1 MLKFNNTSEIEPLE
15 GILGQERAIEAM
27 EIGLKIDNPAYNMYL
42 AGDSGTGKTTYAMNA
57 LNKYAA
63 KKGNHKDWCYVY
75 NFENNREPLIIGLEK
90 GLGKI
95 FKKDIE
101 KLIETLLDELRD
113 AFESEDFEI
122 GKNQLIEEYEIEKD
136 ALLKKI
142 KKYAEEKGFKLKNS
156 KVGMVFIPIDDNK
169 EDEEAEDDD
178 YTDEEF
184 YKVKRELENA
194 AIQVVYKIRDLED
207 AAKEALLEL
216 EEEIAKFVIDPLIE
230 GLIEKYNSYEKVKA
244 YLNNM
249 RDDIL
254 EYVYLFYM
262 DEEELKDK
270 YDKEHFLKYKVN
282 LFVDNGIDRENSKA
296 PVIVEINPSPSNLF
310 GKAEYDYYNGNV
322 KTDFTKLI
330 PGAVHKA
337 NGGYLVL
344 YVDQLLRYPL
354 SWDMLKRAIQSRQI
368 GVDTQTSI
376 KPENMPIDIKVIL
389 IGTNY
394 MYNVLYNYDSD
405 FSKYFKIFVD
415 FDNEMDKNE
424 NNEDGIA
431 RFIAYQCN
439 KNNLKHFTYDA
450 VEEVIKFS
458 TRICGDK
465 YKLSTQFN
473 KIMEIIIEGDVCAQ
487 IRDAEYVDKFDV
499 QKAILERKKRLN
511 RIENKMDES
520 LENGFT
526 LIETKGSR
534 VGVINGLSVLSTG
547 EYSFGRPSR
556 ITVTTSPGNKGIVNI
571 EREVNMSGPIHN
583 KGVLILGGYLA
594 ENFAQEFPLSLNAN
608 ICFEQNYGGVDGDS
622 ATGAELYALL
632 SSLSKIPLK
641 QSIATTGS
649 MNQKGEIQVVGG
661 ISEKIEGF
669 YSACKKQG
677 LNDNQGVI
685 IPKNN
690 SRNLILSDEVT
701 NAIEEGK
708 FTIYT
713 VERVEEAI
721 EILMD
726 VKFDEVKRLVI
737 ERLREFNELQSPS
750 KK

>member
-1 MLKFNNTSEIEPLE
+1 MLNFNNTSEIEPLE

-27 EIGLKIDNPAYNMYL
+27 EKGLKINNPAYNIYL
-42 AGDSGTGKTTYAMNA
+42 SGDSGTGKTTYAINA
-57 LNKYAA
+57 LSKYAA
-63 KKGNHKDWCYVY
+63 KKRNHKDWCYVY
-75 NFENNREPLIIGLEK
+75 NFENNREPLIIDLDK
-90 GLGKI
+90 GLGRV

-101 KLIETLLDELRD
+101 KLIETLLDELKD

-136 ALLKKI
+136 TLIKKI

-156 KVGMVFIPIDDNK
+156 KVGMVFIPI
-169 EDEEAEDDD
+169 EDEENDEDED
-178 YTDEEF
+178 YKDEEF
-184 YKVKRELENA
+184 YKLKRELENA
-194 AIQVVYKIRDLED
+194 AIQVVYKIRELEN

-216 EEEIAKFVIDPLIE
+216 EEEIAKFIIDPHIE
-230 GLIEKYNSYEKVKA
+230 VLLEKYNSYDKVKT

-249 RDDIL
+249 RENIL
-254 EYVYLFYM
+254 EHVYLFYM

-270 YDKEHFLKYKVN
+270 YDKEHFIKYKVN

-376 KPENMPIDIKVIL
+376 KPENMPIDIKVVL
-389 IGTNY
+389 IGNNY
-394 MYNVLYNYDSD
+394 MYNLLYNYDSD

-415 FDNEMDKNE
+415 FDNEMDKTDH
-424 NNEDGIA
+424 NEDGIA
-431 RFIAYQCN
+431 RFIAYQCG

-450 VEEVIKFS
+450 VKEVIKFS
-458 TRICGDK
+458 TRICGDR
-465 YKLSTQFN
+465 YKLSTKFN
-473 KIMEIIIEGDVCAQ
+473 KIMEIIFEGDVCAQ
-487 IRDAEYVDKFDV
+487 IRDSEYVDKCDV

-511 RIENKMDES
+511 RIENKMEES

-526 LIETKGSR
+526 LIETSGNR
-534 VGVINGLSVLSTG
+534 IGVMNGLSVLSTG

-608 ICFEQNYGGVDGDS
+608 ICFEQNYGGIEGDS

-641 QSIATTGS
+641 QNIAATGS

-677 LNDNQGVI
+677 LNGNQGVI

-690 SRNLILSDEVT
+690 SRNLVLSEEVT
-701 NAIEEGK
+701 NAINEGK

-721 EILMD
+721 EILTD
-726 VKFDEVKRLVI
+726 VKFDEMKSRVI
-737 ERLREFNELQSPS
+737 ERLREFNELQSSS
-750 KK
+750 KR

>member
-1 MLKFNNTSEIEPLE
+1 MLNFNNTSEIEPLE

-27 EIGLKIDNPAYNMYL
+27 EKGLKINNPAYNIYL
-42 AGDSGTGKTTYAMNA
+42 SGDSGTGKTTYAINA
-57 LNKYAA
+57 LSKYAA
-63 KKGNHKDWCYVY
+63 KKRNHKDWCYVY
-75 NFENNREPLIIGLEK
+75 NFENNREPLIIGLDK
-90 GLGKI
+90 GLGRV

-101 KLIETLLDELRD
+101 KLIETLLDELKD

-136 ALLKKI
+136 TLVKKM
-142 KKYAEEKGFKLKNS
+142 KKYAEEKGFKLKSS
-156 KVGMVFIPIDDNK
+156 KVGMVFIPI
-169 EDEEAEDDD
+169 EDEENDEDED
-178 YTDEEF
+178 YKDEEF
-184 YKVKRELENA
+184 YKSKRELENA
-194 AIQVVYKIRDLED
+194 AIQVVYKIRELENV
-207 AAKEALLEL
+207 AKEALLEL
-216 EEEIAKFVIDPLIE
+216 EEEIAKFIIDPHIE
-230 GLIEKYNSYEKVKA
+230 VLLEKYNSYDKVKT

-249 RDDIL
+249 RENIL
-254 EYVYLFYM
+254 EHVYLFYM

-270 YDKEHFLKYKVN
+270 YDKEHFIKYKVN

-376 KPENMPIDIKVIL
+376 KPENMPIDIKVVL
-389 IGTNY
+389 IGNNY
-394 MYNVLYNYDSD
+394 MYNLLYNYDSD

-415 FDNEMDKNE
+415 FDNEMDKTDH
-424 NNEDGIA
+424 NEDGIA
-431 RFIAYQCN
+431 RFIAYQCG

-450 VEEVIKFS
+450 VKEVIKFS
-458 TRICGDK
+458 TRICGDR
-465 YKLSTQFN
+465 YKLSTKFN
-473 KIMEIIIEGDVCAQ
+473 KIMEIIFEGDVCAQ
-487 IRDAEYVDKFDV
+487 IRDSEYVDKCDV

-511 RIENKMDES
+511 RIENKMEES

-526 LIETKGSR
+526 LIETSGNR
-534 VGVINGLSVLSTG
+534 IGVMNGLSVLSTG

-594 ENFAQEFPLSLNAN
+594 ENFAQEFPFSLNAN

-641 QSIATTGS
+641 QNIAATGS

-677 LNDNQGVI
+677 LNGNQGVI

-690 SRNLILSDEVT
+690 SRNLVLSEEVT
-701 NAIEEGK
+701 NAINEGK

-721 EILMD
+721 EILTD
-726 VKFDEVKRLVI
+726 VKFDEIKSRVI
-737 ERLREFNELQSPS
+737 ERLREFNELQSSS
-750 KK
+750 KR

>member
-1 MLKFNNTSEIEPLE
+1 MLNFNNTSEIEPLE

-27 EIGLKIDNPAYNMYL
+27 EKGLKINNPAYNIYL
-42 AGDSGTGKTTYAMNA
+42 SGDSGTGKTTYAINA
-57 LNKYAA
+57 LSKYAA
-63 KKGNHKDWCYVY
+63 KKRNHKDWCYVY
-75 NFENNREPLIIGLEK
+75 NFENNREPLIIDLDK
-90 GLGKI
+90 GLGKV

-101 KLIETLLDELRD
+101 KLIETLLDELKD

-136 ALLKKI
+136 TLIKKI

-156 KVGMVFIPIDDNK
+156 KVGMVFIPI
-169 EDEEAEDDD
+169 EDEENDEDED
-178 YTDEEF
+178 YKDEEF
-184 YKVKRELENA
+184 YKSKRELENA
-194 AIQVVYKIRDLED
+194 AIQVVYKIRELEN

-216 EEEIAKFVIDPLIE
+216 EEEIAKFIIDPHIE
-230 GLIEKYNSYEKVKA
+230 VLLEKYNSYDKVKT

-249 RDDIL
+249 RENIL
-254 EYVYLFYM
+254 EHVYLFYM

-270 YDKEHFLKYKVN
+270 YDKEHFIKYKVN

-376 KPENMPIDIKVIL
+376 KPENMPIDIKVVL
-389 IGTNY
+389 IGNHY
-394 MYNVLYNYDSD
+394 MYNLLYNYDSD

-415 FDNEMDKNE
+415 FDNEMDKTDH
-424 NNEDGIA
+424 NEDGIA
-431 RFIAYQCN
+431 RFIAYQCG

-450 VEEVIKFS
+450 VKEVIKFS
-458 TRICGDK
+458 TRICGDR
-465 YKLSTQFN
+465 YKLSTKFN
-473 KIMEIIIEGDVCAQ
+473 KIMEIIFEGDVCAQ
-487 IRDAEYVDKFDV
+487 IRDSEYVDKCDV

-526 LIETKGSR
+526 LIETSGNR
-534 VGVINGLSVLSTG
+534 IGVMNGLSVLSTG

-608 ICFEQNYGGVDGDS
+608 ICFEQNYGGIEGDS

-641 QSIATTGS
+641 QNIAATGS

-677 LNDNQGVI
+677 LNGNQGVI

-690 SRNLILSDEVT
+690 SRNLVLSEEVT
-701 NAIEEGK
+701 NAINEGK

-721 EILMD
+721 EILTD
-726 VKFDEVKRLVI
+726 VKFDEIKSRVI
-737 ERLREFNELQSPS
+737 ERLREFNELQSSS
-750 KK
+750 KR

>member
-1 MLKFNNTSEIEPLE
+1 MLNFNNTSEIEPLE

-27 EIGLKIDNPAYNMYL
+27 EKGLKINNPAYNIYL
-42 AGDSGTGKTTYAMNA
+42 SGDSGTGKTTYAINA
-57 LNKYAA
+57 LSKYAA
-63 KKGNHKDWCYVY
+63 KKRNHKDWCYVY
-75 NFENNREPLIIGLEK
+75 NFENNREPLIIGLDK
-90 GLGKI
+90 GLGKV

-101 KLIETLLDELRD
+101 KLIETLLDELKD

-136 ALLKKI
+136 TLIKKI
-142 KKYAEEKGFKLKNS
+142 KKYAEEKGFKLKSS
-156 KVGMVFIPIDDNK
+156 KVGMVFIPI
-169 EDEEAEDDD
+169 EDEENDEDED
-178 YTDEEF
+178 YKDEEF
-184 YKVKRELENA
+184 YKLKRELENA
-194 AIQVVYKIRDLED
+194 AIQVVYKIRELEN

-216 EEEIAKFVIDPLIE
+216 EEETAKFIIDPHIE
-230 GLIEKYNSYEKVKA
+230 GLLEKYNSYDKVKT

-249 RDDIL
+249 RENIL
-254 EYVYLFYM
+254 EHVYLFYM

-270 YDKEHFLKYKVN
+270 YDKEHFIKYKVN

-376 KPENMPIDIKVIL
+376 KPENMPIDIKVVL
-389 IGTNY
+389 IGNNY
-394 MYNVLYNYDSD
+394 MYNLLYNYDSD

-415 FDNEMDKNE
+415 FDNEMDKTDH
-424 NNEDGIA
+424 NEDGIA
-431 RFIAYQCN
+431 RFIAYQCG

-450 VEEVIKFS
+450 VKEVIKFS
-458 TRICGDK
+458 TRICGDR
-465 YKLSTQFN
+465 YKLSTKFN
-473 KIMEIIIEGDVCAQ
+473 KIMEIIFEGDVCAQ
-487 IRDAEYVDKFDV
+487 IRDSEYVDKCDV

-511 RIENKMDES
+511 RIENKMEES

-526 LIETKGSR
+526 LIETSGNR
-534 VGVINGLSVLSTG
+534 IGVMNGLSVLSTG

-608 ICFEQNYGGVDGDS
+608 ICFEQNYGGIEGDS

-641 QSIATTGS
+641 QNIAATGS

-677 LNDNQGVI
+677 LNGNQGVI

-690 SRNLILSDEVT
+690 SRNLVLSEEVT
-701 NAIEEGK
+701 NAINEGK

-721 EILMD
+721 EILTD
-726 VKFDEVKRLVI
+726 VKFDEIKSRVI
-737 ERLREFNELQSPS
+737 ERLREFNELQSSS
-750 KK
+750 KR

>member
-1 MLKFNNTSEIEPLE
+1 MLNFNNTSEIEPLE

-27 EIGLKIDNPAYNMYL
+27 EKGLKINNPAYNIYL
-42 AGDSGTGKTTYAMNA
+42 SGDSGTGKTTYAINA
-57 LNKYAA
+57 LSKYAA
-63 KKGNHKDWCYVY
+63 KKRNHKDWCYVY
-75 NFENNREPLIIGLEK
+75 NFENNREPLIIDLDK
-90 GLGKI
+90 GLGRV

-101 KLIETLLDELRD
+101 KLIETLLDELKD

-136 ALLKKI
+136 TLVKKM
-142 KKYAEEKGFKLKNS
+142 KKYAEEKGFKLKSS
-156 KVGMVFIPIDDNK
+156 KVGMVFRPI
-169 EDEEAEDDD
+169 EDEENDEDED
-178 YTDEEF
+178 YKDEEF
-184 YKVKRELENA
+184 YKSKRELENA
-194 AIQVVYKIRDLED
+194 AIQVVYKIRELENV
-207 AAKEALLEL
+207 AKEALLEL
-216 EEEIAKFVIDPLIE
+216 EEEIAKFIIDPHIE
-230 GLIEKYNSYEKVKA
+230 VLLEKYNSYDKVKT

-249 RDDIL
+249 RENIL
-254 EYVYLFYM
+254 EHVYLFYM

-270 YDKEHFLKYKVN
+270 YDKEHFIKYKVN

-376 KPENMPIDIKVIL
+376 KPENMPIDIKVVL
-389 IGTNY
+389 IGNHY
-394 MYNVLYNYDSD
+394 MYNLLYNYDSD

-415 FDNEMDKNE
+415 FDNEMDKTDH
-424 NNEDGIA
+424 NEDGIA
-431 RFIAYQCN
+431 RFIAYQCG

-450 VEEVIKFS
+450 VKEVIKFS
-458 TRICGDK
+458 TRICGDR
-465 YKLSTQFN
+465 YKLSTKFN
-473 KIMEIIIEGDVCAQ
+473 KIMEIIFEGDVCAQ
-487 IRDAEYVDKFDV
+487 IRDSEYVDKCDV

-526 LIETKGSR
+526 LIETSGNR
-534 VGVINGLSVLSTG
+534 IGVMNGLSVLSTG

-594 ENFAQEFPLSLNAN
+594 ENFAQEFPFSLNAN

-641 QSIATTGS
+641 QNIAATGS

-677 LNDNQGVI
+677 LNGNQGVI

-690 SRNLILSDEVT
+690 SRNLVLSEEVT
-701 NAIEEGK
+701 NAINEGK

-721 EILMD
+721 EILTD
-726 VKFDEVKRLVI
+726 VKFDEIKSRVI
-737 ERLREFNELQSPS
+737 ERLREFNELQSSS
-750 KK
+750 KR

>member
-1 MLKFNNTSEIEPLE
+1 MLNFNNTSEIEPLE

-27 EIGLKIDNPAYNMYL
+27 EKGLKINNPAYNIYL
-42 AGDSGTGKTTYAMNA
+42 SGDSGTGKTTYAINA
-57 LNKYAA
+57 LSKYAA
-63 KKGNHKDWCYVY
+63 KKRNHKDWCYVY
-75 NFENNREPLIIGLEK
+75 NFENNREPLIIDLDK
-90 GLGKI
+90 GLGKV

-101 KLIETLLDELRD
+101 KLIETLLDELKD

-136 ALLKKI
+136 TLIKKI

-156 KVGMVFIPIDDNK
+156 KVGMVFIPI
-169 EDEEAEDDD
+169 EDEENDEDED
-178 YTDEEF
+178 YKDEEF
-184 YKVKRELENA
+184 YKSKRELENA
-194 AIQVVYKIRDLED
+194 AIQVVYKIRELENV
-207 AAKEALLEL
+207 AKEALLEL
-216 EEEIAKFVIDPLIE
+216 EEEIAKFIIDPHIE
-230 GLIEKYNSYEKVKA
+230 VLLEKYNSYDKVKT

-249 RDDIL
+249 RENIL
-254 EYVYLFYM
+254 EHVYLFYM

-270 YDKEHFLKYKVN
+270 YDKEHFIKYKVN

-310 GKAEYDYYNGNV
+310 GKAEYDYYNGNI

-376 KPENMPIDIKVIL
+376 KPENMPIDIKVVL
-389 IGTNY
+389 IGNNY
-394 MYNVLYNYDSD
+394 MYNLLYNYDSD

-415 FDNEMDKNE
+415 FDNEMDKTDH
-424 NNEDGIA
+424 NEDGIA
-431 RFIAYQCN
+431 RFIAYQCG

-450 VEEVIKFS
+450 VKEVIKFS
-458 TRICGDK
+458 TRICGDR
-465 YKLSTQFN
+465 YKLSTKFN
-473 KIMEIIIEGDVCAQ
+473 KIMEIIFEGDVCAQ
-487 IRDAEYVDKFDV
+487 IRDSEYVDKCDV

-511 RIENKMDES
+511 RIENKMEES

-526 LIETKGSR
+526 LIETSGNR
-534 VGVINGLSVLSTG
+534 IGVMNGLSVLSTG

-641 QSIATTGS
+641 QNIAATGS

-677 LNDNQGVI
+677 LNGNQGVI

-690 SRNLILSDEVT
+690 SRNLVLSEEVT
-701 NAIEEGK
+701 NAINEGK

-721 EILMD
+721 EILTD
-726 VKFDEVKRLVI
+726 VKFDEIKSRVI
-737 ERLREFNELQSPS
+737 ERLREFNELQSSS
-750 KK
+750 KR

>member
-1 MLKFNNTSEIEPLE
+1 MNS
-15 GILGQERAIEAM
+15 ILPSFFR
-27 EIGLKIDNPAYNMYL
+27 
-42 AGDSGTGKTTYAMNA
+42 
-57 LNKYAA
+57 
-63 KKGNHKDWCYVY
+63 
-75 NFENNREPLIIGLEK
+75 NR
-90 GLGKI
+90 KI

-136 ALLKKI
+136 TLLKKI

-216 EEEIAKFVIDPLIE
+216 EEEIAKFVIDPHIE

-473 KIMEIIIEGDVCAQ
+473 KIMEIIVEGDVCAQ

-641 QSIATTGS
+641 QSIAATGS

>member
-1 MLKFNNTSEIEPLE
+1 MLNFNNTSEIEPLE

-27 EIGLKIDNPAYNMYL
+27 EKGLKINNPAYNIYL
-42 AGDSGTGKTTYAMNA
+42 SGDSGTGKTTYAINA
-57 LNKYAA
+57 LSKYAA
-63 KKGNHKDWCYVY
+63 KKRNHKDWCYVY
-75 NFENNREPLIIGLEK
+75 NFENNREPLIIDLDK
-90 GLGKI
+90 GLGKV

-101 KLIETLLDELRD
+101 KLIETLLDELKD

-136 ALLKKI
+136 TLIKKI

-156 KVGMVFIPIDDNK
+156 KVGMVFIPI
-169 EDEEAEDDD
+169 EDEENDEDED
-178 YTDEEF
+178 YKDEEF
-184 YKVKRELENA
+184 YKLKRELENA
-194 AIQVVYKIRDLED
+194 AIQVVYKIRELEN

-216 EEEIAKFVIDPLIE
+216 EEETAKFIIDPHIE
-230 GLIEKYNSYEKVKA
+230 VLLEKYNSYDKVKT

-249 RDDIL
+249 RENIL
-254 EYVYLFYM
+254 EHVYLFYM

-270 YDKEHFLKYKVN
+270 YDKEHFIKYKVN

-376 KPENMPIDIKVIL
+376 KPENIPIDIKVVL
-389 IGTNY
+389 IGNNY
-394 MYNVLYNYDSD
+394 MYNLLYNYDSD

-415 FDNEMDKNE
+415 FDNEMDKTDH
-424 NNEDGIA
+424 NEDGIA
-431 RFIAYQCN
+431 RFIAYQCG

-450 VEEVIKFS
+450 VKEVIKFS
-458 TRICGDK
+458 TRICGDR
-465 YKLSTQFN
+465 YKLSTKFN
-473 KIMEIIIEGDVCAQ
+473 KIMEIIFEGDVCAQ
-487 IRDAEYVDKFDV
+487 IRDSEYVDKCDV

-526 LIETKGSR
+526 LIETSGNR
-534 VGVINGLSVLSTG
+534 IGVMNGLSVLSTG

-608 ICFEQNYGGVDGDS
+608 ICFEQNYGGIEGDS

-641 QSIATTGS
+641 QNIAATGS

-677 LNDNQGVI
+677 LNGNQGVI

-690 SRNLILSDEVT
+690 SRNLVLSEEVT
-701 NAIEEGK
+701 NAINEGK

-721 EILMD
+721 EILTD
-726 VKFDEVKRLVI
+726 VKFDEMKSRVI
-737 ERLREFNELQSPS
+737 ERLREFNELQSSS
-750 KK
+750 KR

>member
-1 MLKFNNTSEIEPLE
+1 MLNFNNTSEIEPLE

-27 EIGLKIDNPAYNMYL
+27 EKGLKINNPAYNIYL
-42 AGDSGTGKTTYAMNA
+42 SGDSGTGKTTYAINA

-63 KKGNHKDWCYVY
+63 KKINHKDWCYVY
-75 NFENNREPLIIGLEK
+75 NFENNREPLIIDLDK
-90 GLGKI
+90 GLGKV

-101 KLIETLLDELRD
+101 KLIETLLDELKD

-136 ALLKKI
+136 TLIKKI

-156 KVGMVFIPIDDNK
+156 KVGMVFIPI
-169 EDEEAEDDD
+169 EDEENDEDED
-178 YTDEEF
+178 YKDEEF
-184 YKVKRELENA
+184 YKLKRELENA
-194 AIQVVYKIRDLED
+194 AIQVVYKIRELEN

-216 EEEIAKFVIDPLIE
+216 EEEIAKFIIDPHIE
-230 GLIEKYNSYEKVKA
+230 VLLEKYNSYDKVKT

-249 RDDIL
+249 RENIL
-254 EYVYLFYM
+254 EHVYLFYM

-270 YDKEHFLKYKVN
+270 YDKEHFIKYKVN

-376 KPENMPIDIKVIL
+376 KPENMPIDIKVVL
-389 IGTNY
+389 IGNNY
-394 MYNVLYNYDSD
+394 MYNLLYNYDSD

-415 FDNEMDKNE
+415 FDNEMDKTDH
-424 NNEDGIA
+424 NEDGIA
-431 RFIAYQCN
+431 RFIAYQCG

-450 VEEVIKFS
+450 VKEVIKFS
-458 TRICGDK
+458 TRICGDR
-465 YKLSTQFN
+465 YKLSTKFN
-473 KIMEIIIEGDVCAQ
+473 KIMEIIFEGDVCAQ
-487 IRDAEYVDKFDV
+487 IRDSEYVDKCDV

-526 LIETKGSR
+526 LIETSGNR
-534 VGVINGLSVLSTG
+534 IGVMNGLSVLSTG

-608 ICFEQNYGGVDGDS
+608 ICFEQNYGGIEGDS

-641 QSIATTGS
+641 QNIAATGS

-677 LNDNQGVI
+677 LNGNQGVI

-690 SRNLILSDEVT
+690 SRNLVLSEEVT
-701 NAIEEGK
+701 NAINEDK

-721 EILMD
+721 EILTD
-726 VKFDEVKRLVI
+726 VKFDEIKSRVI
-737 ERLREFNELQSPS
+737 ERLREFNELQSSS
-750 KK
+750 KR

>member
-1 MLKFNNTSEIEPLE
+1 MLNFNNTSEIEPLE

-27 EIGLKIDNPAYNMYL
+27 EKGLKINNPAYNIYL
-42 AGDSGTGKTTYAMNA
+42 SGDSGTGKTTYAINA
-57 LNKYAA
+57 LSKYAA
-63 KKGNHKDWCYVY
+63 KKRNHKDWCYVY
-75 NFENNREPLIIGLEK
+75 NFENNREPLIIDLDK
-90 GLGKI
+90 GLGKV

-101 KLIETLLDELRD
+101 KLIETLLDELKD

-136 ALLKKI
+136 TLIKKI

-156 KVGMVFIPIDDNK
+156 KVGMVFIPI
-169 EDEEAEDDD
+169 EDEENDEDED
-178 YTDEEF
+178 YKDEEF
-184 YKVKRELENA
+184 YKLKRELENA
-194 AIQVVYKIRDLED
+194 AIQVVYKIRELEN

-216 EEEIAKFVIDPLIE
+216 EEEIAKFIIDPHIE
-230 GLIEKYNSYEKVKA
+230 VLLEKYNSYDKVKT

-249 RDDIL
+249 RENIL
-254 EYVYLFYM
+254 EHVYLFYM

-270 YDKEHFLKYKVN
+270 YDKEHFIKYKVN

-310 GKAEYDYYNGNV
+310 GKAEYDYYNGNI

-376 KPENMPIDIKVIL
+376 KPENMPIDIKVVL
-389 IGTNY
+389 IGNHY
-394 MYNVLYNYDSD
+394 MYNLLYNYDSD

-415 FDNEMDKNE
+415 FDNEMDKTDH
-424 NNEDGIA
+424 NEDGIA
-431 RFIAYQCN
+431 RFIAYQCG

-450 VEEVIKFS
+450 VKEVIKFS
-458 TRICGDK
+458 TRICGDR
-465 YKLSTQFN
+465 YKLSTKFN
-473 KIMEIIIEGDVCAQ
+473 KIMEIIFEGDVCAQ
-487 IRDAEYVDKFDV
+487 IRDSEYVDKCDV

-511 RIENKMDES
+511 RIENKMEES

-526 LIETKGSR
+526 LIETSGNR
-534 VGVINGLSVLSTG
+534 IGVMNGLSVLSTG

-608 ICFEQNYGGVDGDS
+608 ICFEQNYGGIEGDS

-641 QSIATTGS
+641 QNIAATGS

-677 LNDNQGVI
+677 LNGNQGVI

-690 SRNLILSDEVT
+690 SRNLVLSEEVT
-701 NAIEEGK
+701 NAINEGK
-708 FTIYT
+708 FTVYT

-721 EILMD
+721 EILTD
-726 VKFDEVKRLVI
+726 VKFDEMKSRVI
-737 ERLREFNELQSPS
+737 ERLREFNELQSSS
-750 KK
+750 KR

>member
-1 MLKFNNTSEIEPLE
+1 MLNFNNTSEIEPLE

-27 EIGLKIDNPAYNMYL
+27 EKGLKINNPAYNIYL
-42 AGDSGTGKTTYAMNA
+42 SGDSGTGKTTYAINA
-57 LNKYAA
+57 LSKYAA
-63 KKGNHKDWCYVY
+63 KKRNHKDWCYVY
-75 NFENNREPLIIGLEK
+75 NFENNREPLIIGLDK
-90 GLGKI
+90 GLGRV

-101 KLIETLLDELRD
+101 KLIETLLDELKD

-136 ALLKKI
+136 TLVKKM
-142 KKYAEEKGFKLKNS
+142 KKYAEEKGFKLKSS
-156 KVGMVFIPIDDNK
+156 KVGMVFIPI
-169 EDEEAEDDD
+169 EDEENDED
-178 YTDEEF
+178 YKDEEF
-184 YKVKRELENA
+184 YKSKRELENA
-194 AIQVVYKIRDLED
+194 AIQVVYKIRELENV
-207 AAKEALLEL
+207 AKEALLEL
-216 EEEIAKFVIDPLIE
+216 EEEIAKFIIDPHIE
-230 GLIEKYNSYEKVKA
+230 VLLEKYNSYDKVKT

-249 RDDIL
+249 RENIL
-254 EYVYLFYM
+254 EHVYLFYM

-270 YDKEHFLKYKVN
+270 YDKEHFIKYKVN

-376 KPENMPIDIKVIL
+376 KPENMPIDIKVVL
-389 IGTNY
+389 IGNNY
-394 MYNVLYNYDSD
+394 MYNLLYNYDSD

-415 FDNEMDKNE
+415 FDNEMDKTDH
-424 NNEDGIA
+424 NEDGIA
-431 RFIAYQCN
+431 RFIAYQCG

-450 VEEVIKFS
+450 VKEVIKFS
-458 TRICGDK
+458 TRICGDR
-465 YKLSTQFN
+465 YKLSTKFN
-473 KIMEIIIEGDVCAQ
+473 KIMEIIFEGDVCAQ
-487 IRDAEYVDKFDV
+487 IRDSEYVDKCDV

-526 LIETKGSR
+526 LIETSGNR
-534 VGVINGLSVLSTG
+534 IGVMNGLSVLSTG

-608 ICFEQNYGGVDGDS
+608 ICFEQNYGGIEGDS

-641 QSIATTGS
+641 QNIAATGS

-677 LNDNQGVI
+677 LNGNQGVI

-690 SRNLILSDEVT
+690 SRNLVLSEEVT
-701 NAIEEGK
+701 NAINEGK

-721 EILMD
+721 EILTD
-726 VKFDEVKRLVI
+726 VKFDEIKSRVI
-737 ERLREFNELQSPS
+737 ERLREFNELQSSS
-750 KK
+750 KR

>member
-1 MLKFNNTSEIEPLE
+1 MLNFNNTSEIEPLE

-27 EIGLKIDNPAYNMYL
+27 EKGLKINNPAYNIYL
-42 AGDSGTGKTTYAMNA
+42 SGDSGTGKTTYAINA
-57 LNKYAA
+57 LSKYAA
-63 KKGNHKDWCYVY
+63 KKRNHKDWCYVY
-75 NFENNREPLIIGLEK
+75 NFENNREPLIIGLDK
-90 GLGKI
+90 GLGKV

-101 KLIETLLDELRD
+101 KLIETLLDELKD

-136 ALLKKI
+136 TLIKKI
-142 KKYAEEKGFKLKNS
+142 KKYAEEKGFKLKSS
-156 KVGMVFIPIDDNK
+156 KVGMVFIPI
-169 EDEEAEDDD
+169 EDEENDEDED
-178 YTDEEF
+178 YKDEEF
-184 YKVKRELENA
+184 YKLKRELENA
-194 AIQVVYKIRDLED
+194 AIQVVYKIRELEN

-216 EEEIAKFVIDPLIE
+216 EEEIAKFIIDPHIE
-230 GLIEKYNSYEKVKA
+230 VLLEKYNSYDKVKT

-249 RDDIL
+249 RENIL
-254 EYVYLFYM
+254 EHVYLFYM

-270 YDKEHFLKYKVN
+270 YDKEHFIKYKVN

-376 KPENMPIDIKVIL
+376 KPENMPIDIKVVL
-389 IGTNY
+389 IGNNY
-394 MYNVLYNYDSD
+394 MYNLLYNYDSD

-415 FDNEMDKNE
+415 FDNEMDKTDH
-424 NNEDGIA
+424 NEDGIA
-431 RFIAYQCN
+431 RFIAYQCG

-450 VEEVIKFS
+450 VKEVIKFS
-458 TRICGDK
+458 TRICGDR
-465 YKLSTQFN
+465 YKLSTKFN
-473 KIMEIIIEGDVCAQ
+473 KIMEIIFEGDVCAQ
-487 IRDAEYVDKFDV
+487 IRDSEYVDKCDV

-526 LIETKGSR
+526 LIETSGNR
-534 VGVINGLSVLSTG
+534 IGVMNGLSVLSTG

-608 ICFEQNYGGVDGDS
+608 ICFEQNYGGIEGDS

-641 QSIATTGS
+641 QNIAATGS

-677 LNDNQGVI
+677 LNGNQGVI

-690 SRNLILSDEVT
+690 SRNLVLSEEVT
-701 NAIEEGK
+701 NAINEGK

-721 EILMD
+721 EILTD
-726 VKFDEVKRLVI
+726 VKFDEIKSRVI
-737 ERLREFNELQSPS
+737 ERLREFNELQSSS
-750 KK
+750 KR

>member
-1 MLKFNNTSEIEPLE
+1 MLNFNNTSEIEPLE

-27 EIGLKIDNPAYNMYL
+27 EKGLKINNPAYNIYL
-42 AGDSGTGKTTYAMNA
+42 SGDSGTGKTTYAINA
-57 LNKYAA
+57 LSKYAA
-63 KKGNHKDWCYVY
+63 KKRNHKDWCYVY
-75 NFENNREPLIIGLEK
+75 NFENNREPLIIGLDK
-90 GLGKI
+90 GLGRV

-101 KLIETLLDELRD
+101 KLIETLLDELKD

-136 ALLKKI
+136 TLVKKM
-142 KKYAEEKGFKLKNS
+142 KKYAEEKGFKLKSS
-156 KVGMVFIPIDDNK
+156 KVGMVFIPI
-169 EDEEAEDDD
+169 EDEENDEDED
-178 YTDEEF
+178 YKDEEF
-184 YKVKRELENA
+184 YKSKRELENA
-194 AIQVVYKIRDLED
+194 AIQVVYKIRELENV
-207 AAKEALLEL
+207 AKEALLEL
-216 EEEIAKFVIDPLIE
+216 EEEIAKFIIDPHIE
-230 GLIEKYNSYEKVKA
+230 VLLEKYNSYDKVKT

-249 RDDIL
+249 RENIL
-254 EYVYLFYM
+254 EHVYLFYM

-270 YDKEHFLKYKVN
+270 YDKEHFIKYKVN

-376 KPENMPIDIKVIL
+376 KPENMPIDIKVVL
-389 IGTNY
+389 IGNNY
-394 MYNVLYNYDSD
+394 MYNLLYNYDSD

-415 FDNEMDKNE
+415 FDNEMDKTDH
-424 NNEDGIA
+424 NEDGIA
-431 RFIAYQCN
+431 RFIAYQCG

-450 VEEVIKFS
+450 VKEVIKFS
-458 TRICGDK
+458 TRICGDR
-465 YKLSTQFN
+465 YKLSTKFN
-473 KIMEIIIEGDVCAQ
+473 KIMEIIFEGDVCAQ
-487 IRDAEYVDKFDV
+487 IRDSEYVDKCDV

-526 LIETKGSR
+526 LIETSGNR
-534 VGVINGLSVLSTG
+534 IGVMNGLSVLSTG

-594 ENFAQEFPLSLNAN
+594 ENFAQEFPFSLNAN

-641 QSIATTGS
+641 QNIAATGS

-677 LNDNQGVI
+677 LNGNQGVI

-690 SRNLILSDEVT
+690 SRNLVLSEEVT
-701 NAIEEGK
+701 NAINEGK

-721 EILMD
+721 EILTD
-726 VKFDEVKRLVI
+726 VKFDEIKSRVI
-737 ERLREFNELQSPS
+737 ERLREFNELQSSS
-750 KK
+750 KR

>member
-1 MLKFNNTSEIEPLE
+1 M
-15 GILGQERAIEAM
+15 
-27 EIGLKIDNPAYNMYL
+27 
-42 AGDSGTGKTTYAMNA
+42 
-57 LNKYAA
+57 
-63 KKGNHKDWCYVY
+63 H
-75 NFENNREPLIIGLEK
+75 
-90 GLGKI
+90 
-95 FKKDIE
+95 
-101 KLIETLLDELRD
+101 
-113 AFESEDFEI
+113 
-122 GKNQLIEEYEIEKD
+122 
-136 ALLKKI
+136 LLKKI

-216 EEEIAKFVIDPLIE
+216 EEEIAKFVIDPHIE

-473 KIMEIIIEGDVCAQ
+473 KIMEIIVEGDVCAQ

-499 QKAILERKKRLN
+499 QKAILEGKKRLN

-641 QSIATTGS
+641 QSIAATGS

>member
-1 MLKFNNTSEIEPLE
+1 MNS
-15 GILGQERAIEAM
+15 ILPSFFR
-27 EIGLKIDNPAYNMYL
+27 
-42 AGDSGTGKTTYAMNA
+42 
-57 LNKYAA
+57 
-63 KKGNHKDWCYVY
+63 
-75 NFENNREPLIIGLEK
+75 NR
-90 GLGKI
+90 KI

-216 EEEIAKFVIDPLIE
+216 EEEIAKFVIDPHIE

-473 KIMEIIIEGDVCAQ
+473 KIMEIIVEGDVCAQ

-641 QSIATTGS
+641 QSIAATGS

>member
-1 MLKFNNTSEIEPLE
+1 MLNFNNTSEIEPLE

-27 EIGLKIDNPAYNMYL
+27 EKGLKINNPAYNIYL
-42 AGDSGTGKTTYAMNA
+42 SGDSGTGKTTYAINA
-57 LNKYAA
+57 LSKYAA
-63 KKGNHKDWCYVY
+63 KKRNHKDWCYVY
-75 NFENNREPLIIGLEK
+75 NFENNREPLIIDLDK
-90 GLGKI
+90 GLGRV

-101 KLIETLLDELRD
+101 KLIETLLDELKD

-136 ALLKKI
+136 TLIKKI

-156 KVGMVFIPIDDNK
+156 KVGMVFIPI
-169 EDEEAEDDD
+169 EDEENDEDED
-178 YTDEEF
+178 YKDEEF
-184 YKVKRELENA
+184 YKLKRELENA
-194 AIQVVYKIRDLED
+194 AIQVVYKIRELEN

-216 EEEIAKFVIDPLIE
+216 EEEIAKFIIDPHIE
-230 GLIEKYNSYEKVKA
+230 VLLEKYNSYDKVKT

-249 RDDIL
+249 RENIL
-254 EYVYLFYM
+254 EHVYLFYM

-270 YDKEHFLKYKVN
+270 YDKEHFIKYKVN

-376 KPENMPIDIKVIL
+376 KPENMPIDIKVVL
-389 IGTNY
+389 IGNHY
-394 MYNVLYNYDSD
+394 MYNLLYNYDSD

-415 FDNEMDKNE
+415 FDNEMDKTDH
-424 NNEDGIA
+424 NEDGIA
-431 RFIAYQCN
+431 RFIAYQCG

-450 VEEVIKFS
+450 VKEVIKFS
-458 TRICGDK
+458 TRICGDR
-465 YKLSTQFN
+465 YKLSTKFN
-473 KIMEIIIEGDVCAQ
+473 KIMEIIFEGDVCAQ
-487 IRDAEYVDKFDV
+487 IRDSEYVDKCDV

-511 RIENKMDES
+511 RIENKMEES

-526 LIETKGSR
+526 LIETSGNR
-534 VGVINGLSVLSTG
+534 IGVMNGLSVLSTG

-608 ICFEQNYGGVDGDS
+608 ICFEQNYGGIEGDS

-641 QSIATTGS
+641 QNIAATGS

-677 LNDNQGVI
+677 LNGNQGVI

-690 SRNLILSDEVT
+690 SRNLVLSEEVT
-701 NAIEEGK
+701 NAINEGK

-721 EILMD
+721 EILTD
-726 VKFDEVKRLVI
+726 VKFDEIKSRVI
-737 ERLREFNELQSPS
+737 ERLREFNELQSSS
-750 KK
+750 KR

>member
-1 MLKFNNTSEIEPLE
+1 MLNFNNTSEIEPLE

-27 EIGLKIDNPAYNMYL
+27 EKGLKINNPAYNIYL
-42 AGDSGTGKTTYAMNA
+42 SGDSGTGKTTYAINA
-57 LNKYAA
+57 LSKYAA
-63 KKGNHKDWCYVY
+63 KKRNHKDWCYVY
-75 NFENNREPLIIGLEK
+75 NFENNREPLIIDLDK
-90 GLGKI
+90 GLGKV

-101 KLIETLLDELRD
+101 KLIETLLDELKD

-136 ALLKKI
+136 TLVKKM
-142 KKYAEEKGFKLKNS
+142 KKYAEEKGFKLKSS
-156 KVGMVFIPIDDNK
+156 KVGMVFIPI
-169 EDEEAEDDD
+169 EDEENDEDED
-178 YTDEEF
+178 YKDEEF
-184 YKVKRELENA
+184 YKLKRELENA
-194 AIQVVYKIRDLED
+194 AIQVVYKIRELEN

-216 EEEIAKFVIDPLIE
+216 EEEIAKFIIDPHIE
-230 GLIEKYNSYEKVKA
+230 VLLEKYNSYDKVKT

-249 RDDIL
+249 RENIL
-254 EYVYLFYM
+254 EHVYLFYM

-270 YDKEHFLKYKVN
+270 YDKEHFIKYKVN

-376 KPENMPIDIKVIL
+376 KPENMPIDIKVVL
-389 IGTNY
+389 IGNNY
-394 MYNVLYNYDSD
+394 MYNLLYNYDSD

-415 FDNEMDKNE
+415 FDNEMDKTDH
-424 NNEDGIA
+424 NEDGIA
-431 RFIAYQCN
+431 RFIAYQCG

-450 VEEVIKFS
+450 VKEVIKFS
-458 TRICGDK
+458 TRICGDR
-465 YKLSTQFN
+465 YKLSTKFN
-473 KIMEIIIEGDVCAQ
+473 KIMEIIFEGDVCAQ
-487 IRDAEYVDKFDV
+487 IRDSEYVDKCDV

-511 RIENKMDES
+511 RIENKMEES

-526 LIETKGSR
+526 LIETSGNR
-534 VGVINGLSVLSTG
+534 IGVMNGLSVLSTG

-641 QSIATTGS
+641 QNIAATGS

-677 LNDNQGVI
+677 LNGNQGVI

-690 SRNLILSDEVT
+690 SRNLVLSEEVT
-701 NAIEEGK
+701 NAINEGK

-721 EILMD
+721 EILTD
-726 VKFDEVKRLVI
+726 VKFDEIKSRVI
-737 ERLREFNELQSPS
+737 ERLREFNELQSSS
-750 KK
+750 KR

>member
-1 MLKFNNTSEIEPLE
+1 MLNFNNTSEIEPLE

-27 EIGLKIDNPAYNMYL
+27 EKGLKINNPAYNIYL
-42 AGDSGTGKTTYAMNA
+42 SGDSGTGKTTYAIKA

-63 KKGNHKDWCYVY
+63 KKRNHKDWCYVY
-75 NFENNREPLIIGLEK
+75 NFENNREPLIIDLDK
-90 GLGKI
+90 GLGKV

-101 KLIETLLDELRD
+101 KLIETLLDELKD

-136 ALLKKI
+136 TLIKKI

-156 KVGMVFIPIDDNK
+156 KVGMVFIPI
-169 EDEEAEDDD
+169 EDEENDEDED
-178 YTDEEF
+178 YKDEEF
-184 YKVKRELENA
+184 YKLKRELENA
-194 AIQVVYKIRDLED
+194 AIQVVYKIRELEN

-216 EEEIAKFVIDPLIE
+216 EEEIAKFIIDPHIE
-230 GLIEKYNSYEKVKA
+230 VLLEKYNSYDKVKT

-249 RDDIL
+249 RENIL
-254 EYVYLFYM
+254 EHVYLFYM

-270 YDKEHFLKYKVN
+270 YDKEHFIKYKVN

-310 GKAEYDYYNGNV
+310 GKAEYDYYNGNI

-376 KPENMPIDIKVIL
+376 KPENMPIDIKVVL
-389 IGTNY
+389 IGNHY
-394 MYNVLYNYDSD
+394 MYNLLYNYDSD

-415 FDNEMDKNE
+415 FDNEMDKTDH
-424 NNEDGIA
+424 NEDGIA
-431 RFIAYQCN
+431 RFIAYQCG

-450 VEEVIKFS
+450 VKEVIKFS
-458 TRICGDK
+458 TRICGDR
-465 YKLSTQFN
+465 YKLSTKFN
-473 KIMEIIIEGDVCAQ
+473 KIMEIIFEGDVCAQ
-487 IRDAEYVDKFDV
+487 IRDSEYVDKCDV

-511 RIENKMDES
+511 RIENKMEES

-526 LIETKGSR
+526 LIETSGNR
-534 VGVINGLSVLSTG
+534 IGVMNGLSVLSTG

-608 ICFEQNYGGVDGDS
+608 ICFEQNYGGIEGDS

-641 QSIATTGS
+641 QNIAATGS

-677 LNDNQGVI
+677 LNGNQGVI

-690 SRNLILSDEVT
+690 SRNLVLSEEVT
-701 NAIEEGK
+701 NAINEGK

-721 EILMD
+721 EILTD
-726 VKFDEVKRLVI
+726 VKFDEIKSRVI
-737 ERLREFNELQSPS
+737 ERLREFNELQSSS
-750 KK
+750 KR

>member
-1 MLKFNNTSEIEPLE
+1 MLNFNNTSEIEPLE

-27 EIGLKIDNPAYNMYL
+27 EKGLKINNPAYNIYL
-42 AGDSGTGKTTYAMNA
+42 SGDSGTGKTTYAINA
-57 LNKYAA
+57 LSKYAA
-63 KKGNHKDWCYVY
+63 KKRNHKDWCYVY
-75 NFENNREPLIIGLEK
+75 NFENNREPLIIGLDK
-90 GLGKI
+90 GLGRV

-101 KLIETLLDELRD
+101 KLIETLLDELKD

-136 ALLKKI
+136 TLVKKM
-142 KKYAEEKGFKLKNS
+142 KKYAEEKGFKLKSS
-156 KVGMVFIPIDDNK
+156 KVGMVFIPI
-169 EDEEAEDDD
+169 EDEENDEDED
-178 YTDEEF
+178 YKDEEF
-184 YKVKRELENA
+184 YKSKRELENA
-194 AIQVVYKIRDLED
+194 AIQVVYKIRELENV
-207 AAKEALLEL
+207 AKEALLEL
-216 EEEIAKFVIDPLIE
+216 EEEIAKFIIDPHIE
-230 GLIEKYNSYEKVKA
+230 VLLEKYNSYDKVKT

-249 RDDIL
+249 RENIL
-254 EYVYLFYM
+254 EHVYLFYM

-270 YDKEHFLKYKVN
+270 YDKEHFIKYKVN

-376 KPENMPIDIKVIL
+376 KPENMPIDIKVVL
-389 IGTNY
+389 IGNNY
-394 MYNVLYNYDSD
+394 MYNLLYNYDSD

-415 FDNEMDKNE
+415 FDNEMDKTDH
-424 NNEDGIA
+424 NEDGIA
-431 RFIAYQCN
+431 RFIAYQCG

-450 VEEVIKFS
+450 VKEVIKFS
-458 TRICGDK
+458 TRICGDR
-465 YKLSTQFN
+465 YKLSTKFN
-473 KIMEIIIEGDVCAQ
+473 KIMEIIFEGDVCAQ
-487 IRDAEYVDKFDV
+487 IRDSEYVDKCDV

-526 LIETKGSR
+526 LIETSGNR
-534 VGVINGLSVLSTG
+534 IGVMNGLSVLSTG

-594 ENFAQEFPLSLNAN
+594 ENFAQEFPFSLNAN

-641 QSIATTGS
+641 QNIAATGS

-677 LNDNQGVI
+677 LNGNQGVI

-690 SRNLILSDEVT
+690 IRNLVLSEEVT
-701 NAIEEGK
+701 NAINEGK

-721 EILMD
+721 EILTD
-726 VKFDEVKRLVI
+726 VKFDEIKSRVI
-737 ERLREFNELQSPS
+737 ERLREFNELQSSS
-750 KK
+750 KR

>member
-1 MLKFNNTSEIEPLE
+1 MLNFNNTSEIEPLE

-27 EIGLKIDNPAYNMYL
+27 EKGLKINNPAYNIYL
-42 AGDSGTGKTTYAMNA
+42 SGDSGTGKTTYAINA
-57 LNKYAA
+57 LSKYAA
-63 KKGNHKDWCYVY
+63 KKRNHKDWCYVY
-75 NFENNREPLIIGLEK
+75 NFENNREPLIIDLDK
-90 GLGKI
+90 GLGKV

-101 KLIETLLDELRD
+101 KLIETLLDELKD

-136 ALLKKI
+136 TLIKKI

-156 KVGMVFIPIDDNK
+156 KVGMVFIPI
-169 EDEEAEDDD
+169 EDEENDEDED
-178 YTDEEF
+178 YKDEEF
-184 YKVKRELENA
+184 YKLKRELENA
-194 AIQVVYKIRDLED
+194 AIQVVYKIRELEN

-216 EEEIAKFVIDPLIE
+216 EEEIAKFIIDPHIE
-230 GLIEKYNSYEKVKA
+230 VLLEKYNSYDKVKT

-249 RDDIL
+249 RENIL
-254 EYVYLFYM
+254 EHVYLFYM

-270 YDKEHFLKYKVN
+270 YDKEHFIKYKVN

-310 GKAEYDYYNGNV
+310 GKAEYDYYNGNI

-376 KPENMPIDIKVIL
+376 KPENMPIDIKVVL
-389 IGTNY
+389 IGNNY
-394 MYNVLYNYDSD
+394 MYNLLYNYDSD

-415 FDNEMDKNE
+415 FDNEMDKTDH
-424 NNEDGIA
+424 NEDGIA
-431 RFIAYQCN
+431 RFIAYQCG

-450 VEEVIKFS
+450 VKEVIKFS
-458 TRICGDK
+458 TRICGDR
-465 YKLSTQFN
+465 YKLSTKFN
-473 KIMEIIIEGDVCAQ
+473 KIMEIIFEGDVCAQ
-487 IRDAEYVDKFDV
+487 IRDSEYVDKCDV

-511 RIENKMDES
+511 RIENKMEES

-526 LIETKGSR
+526 LIETSGNR
-534 VGVINGLSVLSTG
+534 IGVMNGLSVLSKG

-608 ICFEQNYGGVDGDS
+608 ICFEQNYGGIEGDS

-641 QSIATTGS
+641 QNIAATGS

-677 LNDNQGVI
+677 LNGNQGVI

-690 SRNLILSDEVT
+690 SRNLVLSEEVT
-701 NAIEEGK
+701 NAINEGK

-721 EILMD
+721 EILTD
-726 VKFDEVKRLVI
+726 VKFDEIKSRVI
-737 ERLREFNELQSPS
+737 ERLREFNELQSSS
-750 KK
+750 KR

>member
-1 MLKFNNTSEIEPLE
+1 MQKFKNTSEIEPLRDF
-15 GILGQERAIEAM
+15 LGQDRAITAM
-27 EIGLKIDNPAYNMYL
+27 ELGLRIDNPAYNIYV
-42 AGDSGTGKTTYAMNA
+42 AGNPGTGKSTYSLKVLKEHAK
-57 LNKYAA
+57 NKN
-63 KKGNHKDWCYVY
+63 NHKDWCYVY

-216 EEEIAKFVIDPLIE
+216 EEEIAKFVIDPHIE

-473 KIMEIIIEGDVCAQ
+473 KIMEIIVEGDVCAQ

-641 QSIATTGS
+641 QSIAATGS

>member
-27 EIGLKIDNPAYNMYL
+27 EIGLKFVNPAYNLYL

-216 EEEIAKFVIDPLIE
+216 EEEIAKFVIDPHIE

-310 GKAEYDYYNGNV
+310 GKAEFDYYNGNV

-473 KIMEIIIEGDVCAQ
+473 KIMEIIVEGDVCAQ

-594 ENFAQEFPLSLNAN
+594 EKFAQEFPLSLNAN

-622 ATGAELYALL
+622 AAGAELYALL

-641 QSIATTGS
+641 QSIAATGS

-737 ERLREFNELQSPS
+737 ERLRGFNELQSPS

>member
-1 MLKFNNTSEIEPLE
+1 MLNFNNTSEIEPLE

-27 EIGLKIDNPAYNMYL
+27 EKGLKINNPAYNIYL
-42 AGDSGTGKTTYAMNA
+42 SGDSGTGKTTYAINA
-57 LNKYAA
+57 LSKYAA
-63 KKGNHKDWCYVY
+63 KKRNHKDWCYVY
-75 NFENNREPLIIGLEK
+75 NFENNREPLIIDLDK
-90 GLGKI
+90 GLGRV

-101 KLIETLLDELRD
+101 KLIETLLDELKD

-136 ALLKKI
+136 TLVKKM
-142 KKYAEEKGFKLKNS
+142 KKYAEEKGFKLKSS
-156 KVGMVFIPIDDNK
+156 KVGMVFIPI
-169 EDEEAEDDD
+169 EDEENDEDED
-178 YTDEEF
+178 YKDEEF
-184 YKVKRELENA
+184 YKSKRELENA
-194 AIQVVYKIRDLED
+194 AIQVVYKIRELENV
-207 AAKEALLEL
+207 AKEALLEL
-216 EEEIAKFVIDPLIE
+216 EEEIAKFIIDPHIE
-230 GLIEKYNSYEKVKA
+230 VLLEKYNSYDKVKT

-249 RDDIL
+249 RENIL
-254 EYVYLFYM
+254 EHVYLFYM

-270 YDKEHFLKYKVN
+270 YDKEHFIKYKVN

-310 GKAEYDYYNGNV
+310 GKAEYDYYNGNI

-376 KPENMPIDIKVIL
+376 KPENMPIDIKVVL
-389 IGTNY
+389 IGNNY
-394 MYNVLYNYDSD
+394 MYNLLYNYDSD

-415 FDNEMDKNE
+415 FDNEMDKTDH
-424 NNEDGIA
+424 NEDGIA
-431 RFIAYQCN
+431 RFIAYQCG

-450 VEEVIKFS
+450 VKEVIKFS
-458 TRICGDK
+458 TRICGDR
-465 YKLSTQFN
+465 YKLSTKFN
-473 KIMEIIIEGDVCAQ
+473 KIMEIIFEGDVCAQ
-487 IRDAEYVDKFDV
+487 IRDSEYVDKCDV

-511 RIENKMDES
+511 RIENKMEES

-526 LIETKGSR
+526 LIETSGNR
-534 VGVINGLSVLSTG
+534 IGVMNGLSVLSTG

-641 QSIATTGS
+641 QNIAATGS

-677 LNDNQGVI
+677 LNGNQGVI

-690 SRNLILSDEVT
+690 SRNLVLSEEVT
-701 NAIEEGK
+701 NAINEGK

-721 EILMD
+721 EILTD
-726 VKFDEVKRLVI
+726 VKFDEIKSRVI
-737 ERLREFNELQSPS
+737 ERLREFNELQSSS
-750 KK
+750 KR

>member
-1 MLKFNNTSEIEPLE
+1 MLNFNNTSEIEPLE

-27 EIGLKIDNPAYNMYL
+27 EKGLKINNPAYNIYL
-42 AGDSGTGKTTYAMNA
+42 SGDSGTGKTTYAINA
-57 LNKYAA
+57 LSKYAA
-63 KKGNHKDWCYVY
+63 KKRNHKDWCYVY
-75 NFENNREPLIIGLEK
+75 NFENNREPLIIDLDK
-90 GLGKI
+90 GLGKV

-101 KLIETLLDELRD
+101 KLIETLLDELKD

-136 ALLKKI
+136 TLIKKI

-156 KVGMVFIPIDDNK
+156 KVGMVFIPI
-169 EDEEAEDDD
+169 EDEENDEDED
-178 YTDEEF
+178 YKDEEF
-184 YKVKRELENA
+184 YKLKRELENA
-194 AIQVVYKIRDLED
+194 AIQVVYKIRELEN

-216 EEEIAKFVIDPLIE
+216 EEETAKFIIDPHIE
-230 GLIEKYNSYEKVKA
+230 VLLEKYNSYDKVKT

-249 RDDIL
+249 RENIL
-254 EYVYLFYM
+254 EHVYLFYM

-270 YDKEHFLKYKVN
+270 YDKEHFIKYKVN

-376 KPENMPIDIKVIL
+376 KPENMPIDIKVVL
-389 IGTNY
+389 IGNHY
-394 MYNVLYNYDSD
+394 MYNLLYNYDSD

-415 FDNEMDKNE
+415 FDNEMDKTDH
-424 NNEDGIA
+424 NEDGIA
-431 RFIAYQCN
+431 RFIAYQCG

-450 VEEVIKFS
+450 VKEVIKFS
-458 TRICGDK
+458 TRICGDR
-465 YKLSTQFN
+465 YKLSTKFN
-473 KIMEIIIEGDVCAQ
+473 KIMEIIFEGDVCAQ
-487 IRDAEYVDKFDV
+487 IRDSEYVDKCDV

-526 LIETKGSR
+526 LIETSGNR
-534 VGVINGLSVLSTG
+534 IGVMNGLSVLSTG

-608 ICFEQNYGGVDGDS
+608 ICFEQNYGGIEGDS

-641 QSIATTGS
+641 QNIAATGS

-677 LNDNQGVI
+677 LNGNQGVI

-690 SRNLILSDEVT
+690 SRNLVLSEEVT
-701 NAIEEGK
+701 NAINEGK

-721 EILMD
+721 EILTD
-726 VKFDEVKRLVI
+726 VKFDEIKSRVI
-737 ERLREFNELQSPS
+737 ERLREFNELQSSS
-750 KK
+750 KR